1 MGFIIAA
8 LIGAFIFWFIWWAR
22 KRGAYYNM
30 AEREL
35 QRMKVDSSLVDKK
48 YGRGKYHASLEFM
61 RKHGLSPQE
70 AAKAIAADLSGEYN
84 EFLEKLNA
92 EGSNPGWADPAR
104 SGETPQHDLLTEK
117 IKSAYSQSAQ
127 LAETLAERPMPNGK
141 DIQSAR
147 EFGALIASFV
157 ASLANTGVQIED
169 GSTGKTLAVAME
181 RRDFDA
187 VSEIQA
193 TVMQKVRQLSGEDR
207 SEYVFQMFWPKIYKG
222 LSARH

>member
-1 MGFIIAA
+1 MGFIIAVA
-8 LIGAFIFWFIWWAR
+8 IGALIFWFLWWAR

-61 RKHGLSPQE
+61 RKHGLSPAE
-70 AAKAIAADLSGEYN
+70 AAQAIAADLSGEYN

-92 EGSNPGWADPAR
+92 EGSDQAWVDPAQN
-104 SGETPQHDLLTEK
+104 SATPQHDLLTEK

-127 LAETLAERPMPNGK
+127 LAETLAQQPLPNGK

-169 GSTGKTLAVAME
+169 GSIGKELAVTME
-181 RRDFDA
+181 RRDFEA
-187 VSEIQA
+187 VANIQA
-193 TVMQKVRQLSGEDR
+193 TVMQKVHQLSGEDR
-207 SEYVFQMFWPKIYKG
+207 SEYVFQMFWPKIFKS
-222 LSARH
+222 LSARP